1 MARGSRRASADGLH
15 PVGANVSRRR
25 GRRAH
30 GQLGRTRRGP
40 QGEHATPILEDSST
54 PEGFGLLPA
63 FGTAATRVTPPTGQ
77 AGLVLP
83 RLFEVP
89 TCLRLSDG
97 ERRWIGLVRR
107 WLEAGLLEPVTVQE
121 HESLEG
127 FLFRAWQHTL
137 RTRFGRRGNGYIAVT
152 IQQVQLYSESEDRLY
167 LTVVPREPACICL
180 EPLEQA
186 LAELDARYQLER
198 DRLEHEKP
206 LFGNIAVPEPMP
218 MLSLALEVLPTL
230 IHGLNHALSVIAP
243 LFGPQDALALIE
255 SWAWEGDPTATNLYI
270 EAREQLEAD
279 RKQRNDPKPVSDEEV
294 TAYADEHLL
303 TPNVVRSRLGSHHLD
318 FKPLGPELVQRALEC
333 WSSPNTEDSALEPIE
348 RLRTVQR
355 ITEAMMPL
363 AKQLWQAE
371 QDANLDPDVP
381 FEGDPMYAFV
391 LATRHENDLVS
402 EMFDEAMDLVM
413 QSGEYLPT
421 WFASLEDRPES
432 LEALRVFLE
441 VAPKLFDLAED
452 AMTALDFRSIPT
464 DGSLRSN
471 QP

>member
-15 PVGANVSRRR
+15 PVGAKVSRRR
-25 GRRAH
+25 GRRTH
-30 GQLGRTRRGP
+30 GQSDRTRRGS
-40 QGEHATPILEDSST
+40 QGEHANPILEDITTS
-54 PEGFGLLPA
+54 EGFGLLPA
-63 FGTAATRVTPPTGQ
+63 FGTAATRVTPPQ
-77 AGLVLP
+77 AGLILP
-83 RLFEVP
+83 RLLEVP

-97 ERRWIGLVRR
+97 ERRWMGLVRR
-107 WLEAGLLEPVTVQE
+107 WLEEGLLEPVTVQE
-121 HESLEG
+121 HESLEE

-137 RTRFGRRGNGYIAVT
+137 RTRFCRRGNGYIAVA
-152 IQQVQLYSESEDRLY
+152 IQQVQMDAESEGRLS

-198 DRLEHEKP
+198 DRLEHEQP
-206 LFGNIAVPEPMP
+206 LFGNVAVPEPMP
-218 MLSLALEVLPTL
+218 SLALEVLPTL
-230 IHGLNHALSVIAP
+230 IHGLDHALSVIAP

-255 SWAWEGDPTATNLYI
+255 SWAWEGDPTATNLYE

-303 TPNVVRSRLGSHHLD
+303 TPNVVQARLGAHHLN
-318 FKPLGPELVQRALEC
+318 FEPLEPELVQRALEC
-333 WSSPNTEDSALEPIE
+333 WSSPNTEDSTLEPIE

-355 ITEAMMPL
+355 IAEAMMPL

-371 QDANLDPDVP
+371 QDANIEPDVP
-381 FEGDPMYAFV
+381 FDGDPMYAFV
-391 LATRHENDLVS
+391 LAARSENDLVS

-421 WFASLEDRPES
+421 WFVSLEDRPES
-432 LEALRVFLE
+432 LEGLRVFLE

-452 AMTALDFRSIPT
+452 AMTALDFTPIPV
-464 DGSLRSN
+464 DGSLGSN

>member
-1 MARGSRRASADGLH
+1 MARGPRASNADGLH
-15 PVGANVSRRR
+15 HIGARIPGRR

-30 GQLGRTRRGP
+30 GQPDRTRRGP
-40 QGEHATPILEDSST
+40 QGEHATPILEDST
-54 PEGFGLLPA
+54 AAEGFRLLPA
-63 FGTAATRVTPPTGQ
+63 FGTAAARVIPPTGQ

-83 RLFEVP
+83 RLLEVP
-89 TCLRLSDG
+89 TGLRLSDG
-97 ERRWIGLVRR
+97 ERCWIGLVRR
-107 WLEAGLLEPVTVQE
+107 WLEEGLLEPVTFQE
-121 HESLEG
+121 HESLEE

-137 RTRFGRRGNGYIAVT
+137 RTRFGRRGSGYIAVS
-152 IQQVQLYSESEDRLY
+152 IQQVQLYAETEDRLY

-180 EPLEQA
+180 EPLERA

-198 DRLEHEKP
+198 DRLEHEQP

-218 MLSLALEVLPTL
+218 SLALEVLPSL
-230 IHGLNHALSVIAP
+230 IHGLDHALSVIAP

-255 SWAWEGDPTATNLYI
+255 SWSWEGDPTATNLYE
-270 EAREQLEAD
+270 EAREALEAD
-279 RKQRNDPKPVSDEEV
+279 RKQRNDPKPVSDGEM
-294 TAYADEHLL
+294 TTYADEHLL
-303 TPNVVRSRLGSHHLD
+303 TPNVVRSRLGAQHLN
-318 FKPLGPELVQRALEC
+318 FKPLEPEMVQRTLEC
-333 WSSPNTEDSALEPIE
+333 WSSPNTAEDTILEPIE

-371 QDANLDPDVP
+371 QDANLDSDIP

-391 LATRHENDLVS
+391 LAARIEKDLVC

-421 WFASLEDRPES
+421 WFVSLEDRPES

-452 AMTALDFRSIPT
+452 AMIALDFTSIPV
-464 DGSLRSN
+464 DGLLVLN
-471 QP
+471 QL

>member
-1 MARGSRRASADGLH
+1 MARGSRASSTDGLH
-15 PVGANVSRRR
+15 PIGAAVPRRR

-30 GQLGRTRRGP
+30 GQPDRTRRGS
-40 QGEHATPILEDSST
+40 QGEHATPILEDSIA

-63 FGTAATRVTPPTGQ
+63 FGTAATRVTPPQ
-77 AGLVLP
+77 AGLILP
-83 RLFEVP
+83 PLLEVP

-97 ERRWIGLVRR
+97 ERRWMGLVRR
-107 WLEAGLLEPVTVQE
+107 WLEEGLLEPVTVQE
-121 HESLEG
+121 HESLEE

-137 RTRFGRRGNGYIAVT
+137 RTRFCRRGNGYIAVA
-152 IQQVQLYSESEDRLY
+152 IQQVQMYAESEGRLY

-186 LAELDARYQLER
+186 LAELDARYQLEQ
-198 DRLEHEKP
+198 DRLEHEQP
-206 LFGNIAVPEPMP
+206 LFGNVAVPEPMP
-218 MLSLALEVLPTL
+218 SLALEVLPTL
-230 IHGLNHALSVIAP
+230 IHGLDHALSVIAP

-255 SWAWEGDPTATNLYI
+255 SWAWEGDPTATNLYE

-279 RKQRNDPKPVSDEEV
+279 RKQRSDPKPVSDEEV

-303 TPNVVRSRLGSHHLD
+303 TPNVVRSRLGAQHLN
-318 FKPLGPELVQRALEC
+318 FKPLEPELVQRALEC
-333 WSSPNTEDSALEPIE
+333 WSSPNTEDSMLEPIE

-371 QDANLDPDVP
+371 QDANLEPDIP

-391 LATRHENDLVS
+391 LAARNEKDLVS

-421 WFASLEDRPES
+421 WFVSLEDRPES
-432 LEALRVFLE
+432 LEALRGFLE

-452 AMTALDFRSIPT
+452 AMAALDFTSIST
-464 DGSLRSN
+464 DGSLGLN

>member
-1 MARGSRRASADGLH
+1 MARVPRRSSADGLH
-15 PVGANVSRRR
+15 PAGANVPGRR
-25 GRRAH
+25 GRGAH
-30 GQLGRTRRGP
+30 GQPDRTRRGS
-40 QGEHATPILEDSST
+40 QGEHATPILEDIT
-54 PEGFGLLPA
+54 AVEGFSLLPA
-63 FGTAATRVTPPTGQ
+63 FGTAATRVIPQ

-83 RLFEVP
+83 RLLEVP

-107 WLEAGLLEPVTVQE
+107 WLEEGLLEPVTVQE
-121 HESLEG
+121 HESLEE

-137 RTRFGRRGNGYIAVT
+137 RTRFGRRGSGYIAVA
-152 IQQVQLYSESEDRLY
+152 IQRVQMDAESEGRLY
-167 LTVVPREPACICL
+167 LTVLPREPACLCL

-186 LAELDARYQLER
+186 LADLDLRYQLER
-198 DRLEHEKP
+198 DRLEHERP
-206 LFGNIAVPEPMP
+206 LFGKVAVAEPMP
-218 MLSLALEVLPTL
+218 SLALEVLPTL
-230 IHGLNHALSVIAP
+230 IHGLDHALSVIAP

-255 SWAWEGDPTATNLYI
+255 SWSWEGDPTATNLYI
-270 EAREQLEAD
+270 EAREELETD

-294 TAYADEHLL
+294 MAHADEHLL
-303 TPNVVRSRLGSHHLD
+303 TPNVVCSRLGAHHLN
-318 FKPLGPELVQRALEC
+318 FKPLEPELVQRALES
-333 WSSPNTEDSALEPIE
+333 WSSPNTEDSMLEPIE
-348 RLRTVQR
+348 RLHTVRR

-391 LATRHENDLVS
+391 LAARNEKDLVS

-421 WFASLEDRPES
+421 WFVSLEDRPES

-441 VAPKLFDLAED
+441 VVPKLFDLAED
-452 AMTALDFRSIPT
+452 AMAALNFTSIPT
-464 DGSLRSN
+464 DGWLVLN

>member
-1 MARGSRRASADGLH
+1 M
-15 PVGANVSRRR
+15 
-25 GRRAH
+25 
-30 GQLGRTRRGP
+30 
-40 QGEHATPILEDSST
+40 
-54 PEGFGLLPA
+54 
-63 FGTAATRVTPPTGQ
+63 
-77 AGLVLP
+77 GLVLP
-83 RLFEVP
+83 RLLEVP

-97 ERRWIGLVRR
+97 ERCWIGLVRR
-107 WLEAGLLEPVTVQE
+107 WLEEGLLEPVTVQD
-121 HESLEG
+121 HESLEE

-152 IQQVQLYSESEDRLY
+152 IQQVQMYAESEGRLY
-167 LTVVPREPACICL
+167 LTVVPREPVCICL

-198 DRLEHEKP
+198 DRLEHEHP
-206 LFGNIAVPEPMP
+206 LFEHLAVPEPMP
-218 MLSLALEVLPTL
+218 SLALEVLPTL
-230 IHGLNHALSVIAP
+230 IHGLDHALSVIAP

-270 EAREQLEAD
+270 EAREELEAD

-294 TAYADEHLL
+294 TAYADEHLM
-303 TPNVVRSRLGSHHLD
+303 TPTVVRSRLGAHHLN
-318 FKPLGPELVQRALEC
+318 FKPLEPDMVQRALES
-333 WSSPNTEDSALEPIE
+333 WSSPNTKDSTLEPIE

-355 ITEAMMPL
+355 ITETMMPL

-391 LATRHENDLVS
+391 LAARPEKDLVS

-421 WFASLEDRPES
+421 WFVPLEDRPES
-432 LEALRVFLE
+432 LEALRIFLE
-441 VAPKLFDLAED
+441 VAPALFDLAED
-452 AMTALDFRSIPT
+452 AMAAMDFIPIPT
-464 DGSLRSN
+464 GGLLASN

>member
-1 MARGSRRASADGLH
+1 MARGSRRSNADGFH
-15 PVGANVSRRR
+15 PNGAKIPRRR
-25 GRRAH
+25 GRRTH
-30 GQLGRTRRGP
+30 GQPDRTRRGP
-40 QGEHATPILEDSST
+40 QGEHPTPILEDIST

-63 FGTAATRVTPPTGQ
+63 FGTAAARVTPPTGQ

-83 RLFEVP
+83 RLLEVP
-89 TCLRLSDG
+89 TYLRLSDG

-107 WLEAGLLEPVTVQE
+107 WLEEGLLEPVTVQE
-121 HESLEG
+121 HESLEE

-137 RTRFGRRGNGYIAVT
+137 RTRFGRRGSGYIAVA
-152 IQQVQLYSESEDRLY
+152 IQQVQMYAESEGRLY

-180 EPLEQA
+180 EPFEKA
-186 LAELDARYQLER
+186 LAELDVRYQLER
-198 DRLEHEKP
+198 DRLEHEQP
-206 LFGNIAVPEPMP
+206 LFGNVAVPEPMP
-218 MLSLALEVLPTL
+218 SLALEVLPML
-230 IHGLNHALSVIAP
+230 IHGLDHALSVIAP

-255 SWAWEGDPTATNLYI
+255 SWAWEGDPTATNLFE
-270 EAREQLEAD
+270 EAREELETD

-303 TPNVVRSRLGSHHLD
+303 TPNVVRSRLGAHHLN
-318 FKPLGPELVQRALEC
+318 FKPLEPDMVQRALEY
-333 WSSPNTEDSALEPIE
+333 WSSPNTMDSALEPIE

-355 ITEAMMPL
+355 NTEAMMPL

-371 QDANLDPDVP
+371 QATNLEPDVP

-391 LATRHENDLVS
+391 LAARNEKDLVS

-421 WFASLEDRPES
+421 WFVSVEDRPES

-452 AMTALDFRSIPT
+452 AMAALDFTSIST
-464 DGSLRSN
+464 DGSLGLN

>member
-1 MARGSRRASADGLH
+1 MARGSRRSSADALYPNGEKI
-15 PVGANVSRRR
+15 PYRR

-30 GQLGRTRRGP
+30 GQPDRTRRGS
-40 QGEHATPILEDSST
+40 QGQHATPILEDT
-54 PEGFGLLPA
+54 VAPEGFGLLPA
-63 FGTAATRVTPPTGQ
+63 FGTAAARVIPPTGQ

-83 RLFEVP
+83 RLLEVP
-89 TCLRLSDG
+89 TRLRLSDG
-97 ERRWIGLVRR
+97 ERRWMGLVRR

-121 HESLEG
+121 HESLEE

-137 RTRFGRRGNGYIAVT
+137 RTHFGRRGNGYIAVA
-152 IQQVQLYSESEDRLY
+152 IQQVQMYSESEGRLY

-180 EPLEQA
+180 EPLELA

-198 DRLEHEKP
+198 CRLEHEQP
-206 LFGNIAVPEPMP
+206 LFGNVLSPEPIP
-218 MLSLALEVLPTL
+218 SLALEVLPTL
-230 IHGLNHALSVIAP
+230 IHSLDHALSVIAP
-243 LFGPQDALALIE
+243 LFGPEDALALIE
-255 SWAWEGDPTATNLYI
+255 SWSWEGDPTATNLYE
-270 EAREQLEAD
+270 EAREELEAD

-303 TPNVVRSRLGSHHLD
+303 TPNVVRSRLGAHHLN
-318 FKPLGPELVQRALEC
+318 FKPLEPELVQRALES
-333 WSSPNTEDSALEPIE
+333 WSSPNTTNSMLEPIE
-348 RLRTVQR
+348 RLRTVRR

-391 LATRHENDLVS
+391 LAARNEKDLVS

-421 WFASLEDRPES
+421 WFVSLEDRPES

-452 AMTALDFRSIPT
+452 AMAALDFTSIPT
-464 DGSLRSN
+464 DGWLALN
-471 QP
+471 QL